1 MYHFNTL
8 NESKDKHHVTTIL
21 TCPIFYKKQR
31 FLKTEK
37 TSYTPQFLFYILR
50 NILEIKIQT
59 TLSEKRKVFLI
70 KTFFFFPKYLH
81 CNISLG
87 SVFLRI
93 PIESIKNQIG
103 LKK

>member
-1 MYHFNTL
+1 MCVHWHFAEHFSELCYRFFSKSKIIL

-50 NILEIKIQT
+50 NIL
-59 TLSEKRKVFLI
+59 
-70 KTFFFFPKYLH
+70 
-81 CNISLG
+81 
-87 SVFLRI
+87 
-93 PIESIKNQIG
+93 
-103 LKK
+103 